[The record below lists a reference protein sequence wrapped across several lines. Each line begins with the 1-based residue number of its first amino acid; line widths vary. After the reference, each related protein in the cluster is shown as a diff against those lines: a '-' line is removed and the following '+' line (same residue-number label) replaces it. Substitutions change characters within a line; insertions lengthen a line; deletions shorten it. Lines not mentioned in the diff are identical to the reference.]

1 MEVKRFIQEE
11 NQIFYCFMIFLDYA
25 ELIWT
30 RKNNGLAFT
39 NFLNIMKGIAQWFIF
54 RFTTFLRILIC
65 LCQIFPT
72 LSMKP
77 LLVYMENFS
86 ELTFEWYSFNKLKI
100 NAWNPQMRRRLLQSK
115 VRGII
120 HKKLFRNFTI
130 LSVQAT
136 ISNYHHDVKS

>member
-1 MEVKRFIQEE
+1 MGVKRLIQEE
-11 NQIFYCFMIFLDYA
+11 NQTFCCFMIFLDYA
-25 ELIWT
+25 ELTWP
-30 RKNNGLAFT
+30 FT
-39 NFLNIMKGIAQWFIF
+39 NLNIMKGIAQWFIF
-54 RFTTFLRILIC
+54 RFTTFLRMLIC

-72 LSMKP
+72 LSMNP

-100 NAWNPQMRRRLLQSK
+100 NAWNPQIRRRLLQSK

-120 HKKLFRNFTI
+120 QKKLFRNFTI

>member
-1 MEVKRFIQEE
+1 MGVKRLIQEE
-11 NQIFYCFMIFLDYA
+11 NQTFCCFMIFLDYA
-25 ELIWT
+25 ELIWP
-30 RKNNGLAFT
+30 FT

-54 RFTTFLRILIC
+54 RFTTFLRMLIC
-65 LCQIFPT
+65 LCRIFPT
-72 LSMKP
+72 LSMNP

-100 NAWNPQMRRRLLQSK
+100 NAWNPQIRRRLLQSK

-120 HKKLFRNFTI
+120 QKKLFRNFTI

>member
-1 MEVKRFIQEE
+1 MGVKRLIQEE
-11 NQIFYCFMIFLDYA
+11 NQTFCCFMIFLDYA
-25 ELIWT
+25 ELIWP
-30 RKNNGLAFT
+30 FT

-54 RFTTFLRILIC
+54 RFTTFLRMLIC
-65 LCQIFPT
+65 LCRIFPT
-72 LSMKP
+72 LSMNP